1 MREDYPILAEVEDI
15 PVLEVEDIVQEHW
28 VDWGDEETLRGRLA
42 EKLRWGD
49 AYGFDAFAAALSVSA
64 VSADHALD
72 LERLEGAF
80 VELDRGLTDDE
91 IARLLA
97 QPVREISLQL
107 QQRMS

>member
-15 PVLEVEDIVQEHW
+15 PVLKVEDIVQEHW

-49 AYGFDAFAAALSVSA
+49 AYGFDAFAAALALSVS
-64 VSADHALD
+64 HAPD
-72 LERLEGAF
+72 LEHLESVF

-91 IARLLA
+91 ITRLLD